1 MTVYIRD
8 FQFVKYRKF
17 RSIEFKYFTG
27 YKWKHLSLVDP
38 FNGDNVAVYT
48 RHIMDA
54 VTKDICGKQM
64 DVLERNKLLKKYELD
79 IMCITQLN
87 PQEFKDAVKL
97 FS

>member
-1 MTVYIRD
+1 MIVYIRD
-8 FQFVKYRKF
+8 FQFVKHRKF

-48 RHIMDA
+48 RHVMDA
-54 VTKDICGKQM
+54 VTKDLCG
-64 DVLERNKLLKKYELD
+64 DITDRLERNTLLKKYEFD
-79 IMCITQLN
+79 ITCISQLN
-87 PQEFKDAVKL
+87 PNELKDAVKL